1 MNIERTLEV
10 EMLKNYYHIFP
21 FLKEKKMKYILGIL
35 ILIIVD
41 GLQLITPQILKN
53 FTNAVTTNSLGPDDL
68 WIYPLLIIVVAAG
81 IAIAR
86 YLWRILIIISSRE
99 LEFWLRNKLFDQMEK
114 LSQSFFNRNKTGD
127 LMAHATN
134 DLNAIRMA
142 FGPGIVMI
150 VDAVFL
156 TIMTVVIMM
165 LNLNFKLT
173 LLALLPMPI
182 IAITVGF
189 FGKVIQH
196 RFKNVQESFS
206 SLSVKV
212 KNLFSGIRIIK
223 SFSQEKKDLQD
234 FDEYNFAYLKSNMNL
249 IKLFGVMHPMI
260 TLISTCSLLIVL
272 TYGTTLVIQEVITLG
287 DFIAFIAYI
296 EILTWPMMAIGFV
309 VNVLQRGVASMKRIN
324 VLLESKSDIIDNNH
338 AEFDNYDIKLNGLS
352 FSYPQTTAKVLDGIS
367 LDIPYGSSLGILGR
381 TGSGKTTLMNLLLR
395 MYQVEPDM
403 IAIGSKDILDYDHNQ
418 VRALFGVVPQ
428 DNFLFSSTI
437 QENIAF
443 TSRTIDEAL
452 VRETAR
458 TSQIEEEIMGLPNG
472 FDTILGER
480 GVNLSGGQ
488 KQRSSIARALYRHP
502 KFLIL
507 DDSLSAVDTDTEER
521 ILSYLKEELANRTSI
536 VISHRISTLRNLD
549 KIIVLDEGKIIEY
562 GTHQELINNGKLY
575 HDIYQKQL
583 IEQQLEEVK

>member
-1 MNIERTLEV
+1 
-10 EMLKNYYHIFP
+10 MLKNYQHIFP
-21 FLKEKKMKYILGIL
+21 FLKEKKVKYIFGIL

-53 FTNAVTTNSLGPDDL
+53 FTNAVTTNSLGPNDL
-68 WIYPLLIIVVAAG
+68 WIYPVLIIVVAAG

-86 YLWRILIIISSRE
+86 YLWRMLIIVTSRE
-99 LEFWLRNKLFDQMEK
+99 LEFWLRNKLFDQMET
-114 LSQSFFNRNKTGD
+114 LSQSFFNKNKTGD

-142 FGPGIVMI
+142 FGPGIVMM

-182 IAITVGF
+182 ITITVGF
-189 FGKVIQH
+189 FGKVIQQ

-206 SLSVKV
+206 SLSEKV
-212 KNLFSGIRIIK
+212 QESFSGIRIIK
-223 SFSQEKKDLQD
+223 SFSQEKKDLTD
-234 FDEYNFAYLKSNMNL
+234 FDEYNFAYLKSNMSL

-260 TLISTCSLLIVL
+260 TLISTCSLLIIL
-272 TYGTTLVIQEVITLG
+272 TYGTNLVINEIITLG
-287 DFIAFIAYI
+287 DFVAFISYI

-324 VLLESKSDIIDNNH
+324 VLLESKSDIIDQDQC
-338 AEFDNYDIKLNGLS
+338 EFDHYDIKLRGLT
-352 FSYPQTTAKVLDGIS
+352 FRYPETTVDVLDDIS

-395 MYQVEPDM
+395 MYQVDPGM
-403 IAIGSKDILDYDHNQ
+403 ITIGGRDILDYDHHQ
-418 VRALFGVVPQ
+418 VRSLFGVVPQ

-443 TSRTIDEAL
+443 TSKTVDETL
-452 VRETAR
+452 VRKTAK
-458 TSQIEEEIMGLPNG
+458 TSQIEKEIESLPDG
-472 FDTILGER
+472 FETILGER

-502 KFLIL
+502 KILIL

-521 ILSYLKEELANRTSI
+521 ILTYLKEELTNRTSI

-562 GTHQELINNGKLY
+562 GSHQELINNDKLY
-575 HDIYQKQL
+575 KDIYQKQL